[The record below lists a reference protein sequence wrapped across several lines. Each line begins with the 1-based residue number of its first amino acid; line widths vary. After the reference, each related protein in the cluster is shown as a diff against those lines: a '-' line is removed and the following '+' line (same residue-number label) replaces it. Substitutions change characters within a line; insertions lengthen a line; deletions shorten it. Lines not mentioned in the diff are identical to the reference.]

1 MSESASALFSIADAG
16 EFRFARFYIV
26 CEEVPLGTPESPLIV
41 CGLSDTLRRVSK
53 RGRDTEWDA
62 NHGMEEIREFCF
74 KEFAAVC
81 LFWNFF
87 VLWYS
92 CNITYHRKARY
103 AYCDSSLSSTL
114 HRILL
119 ISVWRPRSR

>member
-1 MSESASALFSIADAG
+1 MF
-16 EFRFARFYIV
+16 
-26 CEEVPLGTPESPLIV
+26 
-41 CGLSDTLRRVSK
+41 K

-87 VLWYS
+87 VLWLL
-92 CNITYHRKARY
+92 I
-103 AYCDSSLSSTL
+103 
-114 HRILL
+114 ILL
-119 ISVWRPRSR
+119 IKAKHDMLIATILSYICLVLKRDNGSVVGVVDVLLDLVRL